1 MRGKKKKQEQNKWET
16 MIIIKSNSKLIS
28 DNNEYKWKLFQV
40 KINLKPNTEIRKQI
54 KAHKIFNVK
63 ILRL

>member
-1 MRGKKKKQEQNKWET
+1 